1 MPSSQLHVCNTYHN
15 ILIILIMSD
24 TGKRYL
30 AAVRNL
36 DTSYP
41 LIETVRLSNREL
53 DTFEIGMDQIQKK
66 RPLGKIT
73 IGRKKIVRA
82 ILEQA
87 RPKLAES
94 ASSSST

>member
-1 MPSSQLHVCNTYHN
+1 
-15 ILIILIMSD
+15 MSD

-41 LIETVRLSNREL
+41 LIETVRWSNREL
-53 DTFEIGMDQIQKK
+53 DTFEIGMDQILEK

-82 ILEQA
+82 ILEKA